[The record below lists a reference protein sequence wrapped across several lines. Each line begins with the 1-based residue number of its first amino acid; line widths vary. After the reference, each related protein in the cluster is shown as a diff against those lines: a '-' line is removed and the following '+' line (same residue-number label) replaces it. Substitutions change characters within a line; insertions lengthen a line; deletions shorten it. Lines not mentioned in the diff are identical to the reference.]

1 MSATSAGLPRVIKGS
16 YKLSLGQKN
25 RPKNPLR
32 STCGVLNRSSIR
44 FSCEEYRNLLQDRK
58 WTAFTAAINSAL
70 KSRSVRESSI
80 LSDMFICR
88 FFRRLLLLLLSSP
101 ETSKELCEET
111 VNICEKVLK
120 WLEHLSQALR
130 MTWKIQ
136 GRTSLM
142 RQYNAVDS
150 LSVQCTLLSE
160 VKRMNSYFRSSYP
173 SISSTFYKCIFL
185 GHPQQVKLENSLAT
199 KTTHHPFL

>member
-1 MSATSAGLPRVIKGS
+1 MIIKVLN
-16 YKLSLGQKN
+16 KRSLGQKN
-25 RPKNPLR
+25 PPR

-44 FSCEEYRNLLQDRK
+44 SSCEENRNLLQDRK

-70 KSRSVRESSI
+70 KSRSARESSI

-88 FFRRLLLLLLSSP
+88 FFRRLLLLLSSP

-120 WLEHLSQALR
+120 WLGHLSQVLR

-142 RQYNAVDS
+142 RQYNVVDS

-160 VKRMNSYFRSSYP
+160 VKRMHSYFRSSYP
-173 SISSTFYKCIFL
+173 SINSTFYKSIFL
-185 GHPQQVKLENSLAT
+185 GHPQHVKVKNSLAT
-199 KTTHHPFL
+199 KTTQHTFL